1 MRSHRGLLLGID
13 VGGTKIAGVAVDARS
28 GELLAERRQPV
39 EEASL
44 EGQVVGVARA
54 LIDAAGGEPL
64 AALGVAVPGLVDTDA
79 GVMRLAVNVD
89 AGELAIG
96 PLVAKAMGAPCF
108 VEHDARA
115 AALWLL
121 ERGDPGDSLA
131 YLSVGTGISAA
142 IVIAGRLVRG
152 VTGLA
157 GEIGHTQAVE
167 MGPRCPCGLTGCL
180 EAVAAGPAVAR
191 MATEAA
197 ASGEMTSL
205 SNGATGPETVYRA
218 AAAGDAVAL
227 AIADR
232 VGVHLARAI
241 RGIVLSYGVN
251 RVVIG
256 GGMSRAGESFLRPI
270 LDELEREQAASP
282 LISHALT
289 PNPVEL
295 LPPDSEP
302 GAWGAVVV
310 ARSRLRDATPVAPER
325 EVADA

>member
-1 MRSHRGLLLGID
+1 MTAADGLLLGID
-13 VGGTKIAGVAVDARS
+13 VGGTKIAGVAVDART
-28 GELLAERRQPV
+28 GELLAERRQRVDDAP
-39 EEASL
+39 L
-44 EGQVVGVARA
+44 ERQVTDVARA
-54 LIDAAGGEPL
+54 LVETVGGERL
-64 AALGVAVPGLVDTDA
+64 AAIGLAVPGLVDA
-79 GVMRLAVNVD
+79 GSGVMRLAVNVD

-121 ERGDPGDSLA
+121 ERGGPGESLA

-142 IVIAGRLVRG
+142 VVIAGRLVRG

-167 MGPRCPCGLTGCL
+167 SGPACPCGLSGCL
-180 EAVAAGPAVAR
+180 EVVAAGPAVAR
-191 MATEAA
+191 MALEAVA
-197 ASGEMTSL
+197 NGETTSL
-205 SNGATGPETVYRA
+205 SDGATGPEAVYRA
-218 AAAGDAVAL
+218 AAAGDPVAL

-241 RGIVLSYGVN
+241 RGISLSHGVD

-256 GGMSRAGESFLRPI
+256 GGMSRAGEPFLRPI
-270 LDELEREQAASP
+270 LDELERERAASP

-289 PNPVEL
+289 PDPVEL
-295 LPPDSEP
+295 LPADSDP

-310 ARSRLRDATPVAPER
+310 ARSGLSHGTPVAPER
-325 EVADA
+325 EVADE

>member
-1 MRSHRGLLLGID
+1 MNAELLLGID

-28 GELLAERRQPV
+28 GDLLSERRQPV
-39 EEASL
+39 EDAPL
-44 EGQVVGVARA
+44 DRQVIDFARG
-54 LIDAAGGEPL
+54 LVNGAGGERL
-64 AALGVAVPGLVDTDA
+64 AAIGVAVPGLVDGGS
-79 GVMRLAVNVD
+79 GVMRLAVNVE

-96 PLVAKAMGAPCF
+96 PLVAAAMGAPCF

-115 AALWLL
+115 AALWLR
-121 ERGDPGDSLA
+121 ERGDPHASLA

-142 IVIAGRLVRG
+142 VVIDGRLVRG

-167 MGPRCPCGLTGCL
+167 SGPACPCGLRGCL

-191 MATEAA
+191 MAEEALS
-197 ASGEMTSL
+197 SGKTTSL
-205 SNGATGPETVYRA
+205 SIGAGPEAVYRA
-218 AAAGDAVAL
+218 AAAGDEVAL

-241 RGIVLSYGVN
+241 RGLLLSYGID

-256 GGMSRAGESFLRPI
+256 GGLSRAGEPFLRPI
-270 LDELEREQAASP
+270 LDELERERAASP

-295 LPPDSEP
+295 LPADSDP

-310 ARSRLRDATPVAPER
+310 ARSGLQNGMPLAPER
-325 EVADA
+325 EVADD

>member
-1 MRSHRGLLLGID
+1 MSTPNGLLLGID
-13 VGGTKIAGVAVDARS
+13 VGGTKIAGVAVDAAS

-39 EEASL
+39 DDLPL
-44 EGQVVGVARA
+44 ERQVIGFARG
-54 LIDAAGGEPL
+54 LVEGAGGERL
-64 AALGVAVPGLVDTDA
+64 AAIGVAVPGLVDA
-79 GVMRLAVNVD
+79 GSGVMRLAVNVE

-96 PLVAKAMGAPCF
+96 PLVAEAMGAPCF

-121 ERGDPGDSLA
+121 ERGDPRASLA
-131 YLSVGTGISAA
+131 YFSIGTGISAA
-142 IVIAGRLVRG
+142 VVIAGRLVRG

-157 GEIGHTQAVE
+157 GEIGHIQAVE
-167 MGPRCPCGLTGCL
+167 SGPACPCGLYGCL

-191 MATEAA
+191 MAREAI
-197 ASGEMTSL
+197 ASGQTSSL
-205 SNGATGPETVYRA
+205 SIGGAGPESVYRA

-232 VGVHLARAI
+232 VGVYLARAV

-256 GGMSRAGESFLRPI
+256 GGLSRAGEPFLRPI

-295 LPPDSEP
+295 LPADSDP

-310 ARSRLRDATPVAPER
+310 ARSGLNNGVPVAPER
-325 EVADA
+325 EVADE

>member
-1 MRSHRGLLLGID
+1 MSARDGLLLGID
-13 VGGTKIAGVAVDARS
+13 VGGTKIAGVAVDAGS
-28 GELLAERRQPV
+28 GELLGERRQPV
-39 EEASL
+39 DDAPL
-44 EGQVVGVARA
+44 DRQVIGFARGLA
-54 LIDAAGGEPL
+54 ETAGGNRL
-64 AALGVAVPGLVDTDA
+64 AAIGVAVPGLVDADS

-96 PLVAKAMGAPCF
+96 PLVAGAMGAPCF

-121 ERGDPGDSLA
+121 ERDDPRGSLA

-142 IVIAGRLVRG
+142 VVIAGRLLRG

-167 MGPRCPCGLTGCL
+167 SGPACPCGLHGCL
-180 EAVAAGPAVAR
+180 EVVAAGPAVAR
-191 MATEAA
+191 MAAEALA
-197 ASGEMTSL
+197 GGRASSL
-205 SNGATGPETVYRA
+205 STGSAGPEAVYRA
-218 AAAGDAVAL
+218 AAGGDAVAL
-227 AIADR
+227 AIADA
-232 VGVHLARAI
+232 VGAHLARAI
-241 RGIVLSYGVN
+241 RGIALSYGID

-256 GGMSRAGESFLRPI
+256 GGMSRAGEPFLRPI
-270 LDELEREQAASP
+270 LDELERERAASP

-295 LPPDSEP
+295 LPADSDP

-310 ARSRLRDATPVAPER
+310 ARSGLSNGTPAAPER
-325 EVADA
+325 EVADE